1 MEAEARYTWVG
12 AGVLLL
18 IAALVSAVLWLRN
31 IGSAADFKHYA
42 IYFENQPV
50 DGLSIGADVLL
61 RGLKIG
67 RVDDYALADEQ
78 INRVRVEVR
87 VDRRAPVLTNTVAV
101 ITRNFVTGIANVTLV
116 TGVPAG
122 EPLTEVPEDESYP
135 VIAEGRSDL
144 EEIAG
149 RVNKVGEMASTALLN
164 LNRVLDENN
173 REATAQTLRNLRDLS
188 AGLNERL
195 AALDRTLARVG
206 GAADTF
212 ARAAQRVGNA
222 GDRVAQVVEDGAGH
236 FDRTLV
242 EAERTL
248 VEARATLHA
257 LTQASETL
265 QTQATTA
272 TRTVTDVAERADD
285 QLGATLVEMR
295 LSIEAATRVI
305 DRLRDPHAALLG
317 PGKAQLGPGEVLP

>member
-1 MEAEARYTWVG
+1 
-12 AGVLLL
+12 
-18 IAALVSAVLWLRN
+18 
-31 IGSAADFKHYA
+31 
-42 IYFENQPV
+42 
-50 DGLSIGADVLL
+50 
-61 RGLKIG
+61 
-67 RVDDYALADEQ
+67 
-78 INRVRVEVR
+78 
-87 VDRRAPVLTNTVAV
+87 
-101 ITRNFVTGIANVTLV
+101 V

-164 LNRVLDENN
+164 LNRVFDENN

-212 ARAAQRVGNA
+212 AQAAQRVGNA

-236 FDRTLV
+236 FDRTLT

>member
-164 LNRVLDENN
+164 LNRVFDENN